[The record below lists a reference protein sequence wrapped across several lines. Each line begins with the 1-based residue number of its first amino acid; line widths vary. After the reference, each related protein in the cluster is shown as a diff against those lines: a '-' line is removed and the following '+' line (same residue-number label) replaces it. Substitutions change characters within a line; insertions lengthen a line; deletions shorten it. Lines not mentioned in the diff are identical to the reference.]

1 MKIEL
6 LYFAGC
12 PNHEPTLQLVREV
25 LLQEGLEAEVSEI
38 RIEDNRMIE
47 ETGFLGSPTVRINGR
62 DIEEDIG
69 LAALAGLS
77 CRTYRENHVMRK
89 LPGRALI
96 LRALREAAE
105 DSE

>member
-12 PNHEPTLQLVREV
+12 PNHEATLRLVREI

-38 RIEDNRMIE
+38 RIDDTDEIHK
-47 ETGFLGSPTVRINGR
+47 TAFPGSPTVRINGR

-69 LAALAGLS
+69 LAVVGKT
-77 CRTYRENHVMRK
+77 CRMYRENRVMHK
-89 LPGRALI
+89 LPGRALVI
-96 LRALREAAE
+96 RALREAAE
-105 DSE
+105 HKE

>member
-1 MKIEL
+1 MNQRCSW
-6 LYFAGC
+6 FARFSC
-12 PNHEPTLQLVREV
+12 RKVWTPSYPKS
-25 LLQEGLEAEVSEI
+25 ASK
-38 RIEDNRMIE
+38 RIEAIQEN
-47 ETGFLGSPTVRINGR
+47 GFPGSPTVRINGR

-69 LAALAGLS
+69 LAGLAGLS